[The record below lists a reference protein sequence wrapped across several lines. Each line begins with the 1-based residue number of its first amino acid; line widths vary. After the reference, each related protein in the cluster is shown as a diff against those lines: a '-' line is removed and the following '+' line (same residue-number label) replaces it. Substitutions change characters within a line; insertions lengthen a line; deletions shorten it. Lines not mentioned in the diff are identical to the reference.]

1 MSLGIKWTGDALSGR
16 IAGAATHGGFMCGT
30 RAGGARSLGGCR
42 GAGILGAGRWWGGQ
56 SGGWT

>member
-42 GAGILGAGRWWGGQ
+42 GAGILGAGR
-56 SGGWT
+56 